1 MSTSPRQRLL
11 KSRLVERLEQKV
23 ECVDLEGLECMVIM
37 RGDEHDR
44 RRLRTVARWCL
55 RIAAFERFDDVEAV
69 DLGHLDVEEHQVGI
83 LVIDSA

>member
-1 MSTSPRQRLL
+1 
-11 KSRLVERLEQKV
+11 
-23 ECVDLEGLECMVIM
+23 MVIM

-44 RRLRTVARWCL
+44 RRLRAIARWRV

-69 DLGHLDVEEHQVGI
+69 DVGHLDVEEHQIGI